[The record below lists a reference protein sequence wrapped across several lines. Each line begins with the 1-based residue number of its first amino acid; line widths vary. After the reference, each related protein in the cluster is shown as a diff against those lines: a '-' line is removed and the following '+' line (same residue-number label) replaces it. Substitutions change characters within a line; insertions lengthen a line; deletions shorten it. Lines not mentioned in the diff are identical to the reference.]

1 LTASADNQEVT
12 ISQQLDAN
20 NRVAPT
26 INNRGDISVEWERS
40 LGDDSSLTARL
51 KPNDSL
57 NVEWRDNDWTANVDM
72 PMNGA
77 NINGAN
83 VSIKRDIT
91 F

>member
-1 LTASADNQEVT
+1 VT

-72 PMNGA
+72 PVNGA

-83 VSIKRDIT
+83 VHIKRDIS